1 MFSSKK
7 YLYKYFYKFIDK
19 VKTNLP
25 IFNFAVST
33 ISLYLQFN
41 YLFSE
46 NKNKKDN
53 LYIYDKT

>member
-1 MFSSKK
+1 MFFNKK
-7 YLYKYFYKFIDK
+7 FLYKFIDK
-19 VKTNLP
+19 FKTNLP
-25 IFNFAVST
+25 VVNFAVST

>member
-1 MFSSKK
+1 M
-7 YLYKYFYKFIDK
+7 YKI
-19 VKTNLP
+19 KTNLP
-25 IFNFAVST
+25 VINFVVSST
-33 ISLYLQFN
+33 SLYLQFN